1 MTLPVNHQVLASG
14 ACSWEPESSI
24 EYTTISVLHD
34 AEAKSIRILLEG
46 RDATGD
52 EVRTTLDWTPLISE
66 WIQSDYQRKHGLLL
80 PFDWSEDDE

>member
-1 MTLPVNHQVLASG
+1 MTLPVNHHVLASG
-14 ACSWEPESSI
+14 ACSWEPEHSI

-34 AEAKSIRILLEG
+34 SDAKSIRILLEG
-46 RDATGD
+46 RDGVGD